1 MGNWNITDFY
11 NDPNEWYGHGRA
23 LRGNAESALSRS
35 AFFELRDL
43 PVEKLKLSAENFVGG
58 YELRDGKICLFRA
71 CGGGRERNGRPG
83 RWVFLAFEADAKRF
97 GGSDLIGTLTSGA
110 FADYARTPV
119 PPEAPCPPDSEEPKA
134 VPAGEKSEYRIPSA
148 LDERVERKFLAISR
162 IGGETK
168 VLAEKE
174 TRKPQP
180 RAENVPGPCPPT
192 KKTVRR
198 GKKPSLTVFILAAIL
213 VLAVILVSKT
223 CAGENSGNPAS
234 DFSMVQEKR

>member
-97 GGSDLIGTLTSGA
+97 GGSDLIGTLTNGA

-119 PPEAPCPPDSEEPKA
+119 PPEAPCPPPDSEEPKA

-180 RAENVPGPCPPT
+180 RVENVPEPCPPP

-198 GKKPSLTVFILAAIL
+198 GKKPSLTIVVLAAIL
-213 VLAVILVSKT
+213 VLAVILVAKT
-223 CAGENSGNPAS
+223 CSEENPRNPAGES
-234 DFSMVQEKR
+234 SMVQEK

>member
-1 MGNWNITDFY
+1 MGNWNVTDFY
-11 NDPNEWYGHGRA
+11 NDPNKWYGHGRA

-35 AFFELRDL
+35 AFRRLLGLREL
-43 PVEKLKLSAENFVGG
+43 PGEKLSAENFVGG

-83 RWVFLAFEADAKRF
+83 RWVFLAFEADAKKF

-119 PPEAPCPPDSEEPKA
+119 PPEAPCPPDSEEPEA

-180 RAENVPGPCPPT
+180 RAENVPKPRPQS
-192 KKTVRR
+192 KETVRR
-198 GKKPSLTVFILAAIL
+198 GKKPSLAGVVLAAIL

-223 CAGENSGNPAS
+223 CSRENPRSPAS
-234 DFSMVQEKR
+234 ESSMVQEK